1 MQNDGVLSFLLHVS
15 FVLDDGLSP
24 IVLQLLQCA
33 LCPSAPPPQ
42 PPPPSTAPQPAS
54 SSSPAMAS
62 RPFKFMIKEGDQV
75 TVNDHVVLTLH
86 TAYDTK
92 LSLTAPSKIRT
103 TPIVCIDMLKEW
115 GATCQRGAGQT
126 LDMKS
131 NLCPSS
137 VQCLS
142 KLCPTS
148 VQVQGLSSCCP
159 GQVHSLS
166 KLCLRSV
173 HLQTPWTGIGHT
185 GPVFVQFLS
194 SRGSKMLYFT
204 VWTNIV

>member
-1 MQNDGVLSFLLHVS
+1 MCGMVLITFFFRKKIDVEHHLRDCDNKGVF
-15 FVLDDGLSP
+15 
-24 IVLQLLQCA
+24 
-33 LCPSAPPPQ
+33 
-42 PPPPSTAPQPAS
+42 
-54 SSSPAMAS
+54 
-62 RPFKFMIKEGDQV
+62 
-75 TVNDHVVLTLH
+75 
-86 TAYDTK
+86 
-92 LSLTAPSKIRT
+92 
-103 TPIVCIDMLKEW
+103 

-148 VQVQGLSSCCP
+148 VQVQGLSSRCP

-194 SRGSKMLYFT
+194 SRGSKFLFRRLDKL
-204 VWTNIV
+204 WTNIVWTQTPCLANFWLDNGLEVSGKSKSSCQ

>member
-1 MQNDGVLSFLLHVS
+1 MSVLYYFWNKHHIQANCFQPLHAPANLL
-15 FVLDDGLSP
+15 D
-24 IVLQLLQCA
+24 
-33 LCPSAPPPQ
+33 
-42 PPPPSTAPQPAS
+42 TS
-54 SSSPAMAS
+54 SGFTSS
-62 RPFKFMIKEGDQV
+62 
-75 TVNDHVVLTLH
+75 
-86 TAYDTK
+86 
-92 LSLTAPSKIRT
+92 
-103 TPIVCIDMLKEW
+103 

-148 VQVQGLSSCCP
+148 VQVQGLSSRCP

-166 KLCLRSV
+166 RLCLRSV

-185 GPVFVQFLS
+185 DPVFVQFLS
-194 SRGSKMLYFT
+194 SRRSKMFYFSLDKL
-204 VWTNIV
+204 WTNIVWAQTPYSTSSTPCWTMNSTWIGDEENIGRCFGN